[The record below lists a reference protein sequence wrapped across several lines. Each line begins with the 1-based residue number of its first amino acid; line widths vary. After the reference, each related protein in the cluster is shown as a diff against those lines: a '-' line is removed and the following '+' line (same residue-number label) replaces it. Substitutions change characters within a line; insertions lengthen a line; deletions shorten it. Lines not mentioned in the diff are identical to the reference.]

1 VLQGRF
7 RLNLASA
14 LDMSCGMGLRTK
26 NDSESQGKRT
36 SETIRGAKK
45 TRSQRAK
52 EKASFKRRFDRLGT
66 RMQQD
71 EFRAGSNGTLSKGQ
85 ERSVEDLK

>member
-7 RLNLASA
+7 RSNLASA

-45 TRSQRAK
+45 REVKGQKKRLVSKGGSTVSERACSRMSLGQARMGLCQ
-52 EKASFKRRFDRLGT
+52 KARKG
-66 RMQQD
+66 
-71 EFRAGSNGTLSKGQ
+71 LSKT
-85 ERSVEDLK
+85 